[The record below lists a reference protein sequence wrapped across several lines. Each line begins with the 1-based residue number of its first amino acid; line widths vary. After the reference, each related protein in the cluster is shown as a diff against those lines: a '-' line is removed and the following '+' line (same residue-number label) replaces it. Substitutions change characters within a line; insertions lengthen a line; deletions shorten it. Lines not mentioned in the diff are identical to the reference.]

1 MLNVIQQMARSDSN
15 SSFSVSEE
23 LTLIP
28 RWSIVLAFVAFVGIQ
43 YLFFFVLHTHYHSPF
58 PVHVY
63 FGASWGALVAV
74 YMLMIGYIS
83 EDAPRRNMG
92 KWLWILLCIVL
103 QGGIGPVLYFLLRQP
118 VLSQCPCCGTKV
130 DSNINYCPQ
139 CAYRV
144 SPNCGICHESVRLT
158 DLHCTHCGHD
168 LADDNTPARLTAYR
182 S

>member
-1 MLNVIQQMARSDSN
+1 MASSDSS

-103 QGGIGPVLYFLLRQP
+103 QGGIGPVLYFSCGNPFFPNAPAAVQRWIATSTIARNAP
-118 VLSQCPCCGTKV
+118 IACPPTAV
-130 DSNINYCPQ
+130 F
-139 CAYRV
+139 ATRV
-144 SPNCGICHESVRLT
+144 FASRT
-158 DLHCTHCGHD
+158 CT
-168 LADDNTPARLTAYR
+168 ALTAATI
-182 S
+182 